1 LIRYIINHN
10 YATTTLELTKI
21 IQLHSH
27 NYDMEFKTA
36 QILQNV
42 SQNSMQLEP
51 VIQPQKHNALG
62 DAK

>member
-1 LIRYIINHN
+1 
-10 YATTTLELTKI
+10 
-21 IQLHSH
+21 
-27 NYDMEFKTA
+27 MEFKTA